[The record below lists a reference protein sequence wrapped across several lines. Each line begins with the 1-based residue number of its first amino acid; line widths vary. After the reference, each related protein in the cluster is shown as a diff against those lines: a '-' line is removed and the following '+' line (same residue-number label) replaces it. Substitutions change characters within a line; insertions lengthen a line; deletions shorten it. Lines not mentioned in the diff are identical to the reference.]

1 MTALWKTPSWCR
13 REDAPPRWQMHL
25 RGPRLRGGPATEAPA
40 PRSRVGYAWR
50 CGTPMRRMDAT
61 FRAEAGAEKREAKGD
76 DSKLCANDASM
87 LRCTKE
93 PPRITDQHPAGRA
106 GGGQSTRIF
115 AKTTLVSVPGG
126 AGCAAVSPAR
136 LYLHLRR
143 RGACGALFEPRHG
156 CPLPRAPL
164 LRRKQTSEI
173 DSSFSPGRDPIG
185 LCRERWDPKDP
196 GTPPCRGTRSGPS
209 AFSAGDLC
217 ARRSSLPL
225 RRIVARG
232 GSDVGAS

>member
-1 MTALWKTPSWCR
+1 MRLRAGRCIYEGRGFEAAR
-13 REDAPPRWQMHL
+13 RRKHL
-25 RGPRLRGGPATEAPA
+25 RRARESDTRGAAELQCGGWMLPLGQKRA
-40 PRSRVGYAWR
+40 PRSARRRETTRSSAQTTRR
-50 CGTPMRRMDAT
+50 CSAAQKSHQESLISTQRGAPAAVNRQEFSRR
-61 FRAEAGAEKREAKGD
+61 
-76 DSKLCANDASM
+76 
-87 LRCTKE
+87 
-93 PPRITDQHPAGRA
+93 
-106 GGGQSTRIF
+106 
-115 AKTTLVSVPGG
+115 KTTLVSVPGG